1 MRVAGGVERVLV
13 DEDEAEGPTQ
23 PGQHVERGRLERAV
37 GVVGEEGGDQ
47 RGVGG
52 VAPRELTAV
61 GIVAPA
67 AVDEVAQ
74 LGRVGE
80 VAVMGERHGP
90 SGVATERGLGVLPG
104 RRAGGGVAA
113 VADGEVAAQ

>member
-1 MRVAGGVERVLV
+1 MKTKQKAPRS
-13 DEDEAEGPTQ
+13 
-23 PGQHVERGRLERAV
+23 RGSTSSAAASSVRSGSSARRAV
-37 GVVGEEGGDQ
+37 TSAVSVVSP
-47 RGVGG
+47 
-52 VAPRELTAV
+52 PRELTAV